1 MFKKIDLHPDKER
14 FKNFSFSTCVI
25 AGDFVYTS
33 HQGGVVD
40 DEGKL
45 LNTVE
50 EQTEQAFK
58 NLERALTAGGAT
70 LDNVVKMMI
79 YMKNADDFQAIEDI
93 YKTKFKLVAD
103 RTLAVFDSLEGCFNN
118 AKPDRLDGACSCTQS
133 APHAPAPV
141 MVDVPAIEA
150 LASAPSTDGRRL
162 VGEHVVATVEHRA
175 PHPTVSLPLLL

>member
-79 YMKNADDFQAIEDI
+79 YMKTPMISRQSRISTRQSSRTDF
-93 YKTKFKLVAD
+93 
-103 RTLAVFDSLEGCFNN
+103 
-118 AKPDRLDGACSCTQS
+118 P
-133 APHAPAPV
+133 
-141 MVDVPAIEA
+141 
-150 LASAPSTDGRRL
+150 
-162 VGEHVVATVEHRA
+162 
-175 PHPTVSLPLLL
+175 

>member
-93 YKTKFKLVAD
+93 YKTKFKNGFPVRSGLVTKFVAESILVQMDTIAYVPCAD
-103 RTLAVFDSLEGCFNN
+103 
-118 AKPDRLDGACSCTQS
+118 
-133 APHAPAPV
+133 
-141 MVDVPAIEA
+141 
-150 LASAPSTDGRRL
+150 
-162 VGEHVVATVEHRA
+162 
-175 PHPTVSLPLLL
+175 